1 MNQRLPYPPPWQ
13 DKATLCAHICVS
25 DNTVDAWV
33 AQGVLPPPVKRGG
46 KLMWKWDQV
55 DQWLTNGQVGKS
67 PDAEAERIRD
77 ATRRALENRAASY

>member
-1 MNQRLPYPPPWQ
+1 
-13 DKATLCAHICVS
+13 
-25 DNTVDAWV
+25 V

-77 ATRRALENRAASY
+77 ATRRALENRTASY